1 MIDTH
6 CHIVFGVDDGAQT
19 LEDAIAMLKVAQADG
34 MTNVIST
41 SHCVPG
47 IKFENDKEVLTPI
60 YNEIVAEM
68 KRLDMNIEFHLGS
81 ELMLTP
87 KAIKWLK
94 EKRIATLN
102 DSKWVLCE
110 IPWNK
115 NLQFEIDED
124 QALRSVLELGYKV
137 IIAHPERYPQVHAD
151 YGKLDYWKSIG
162 CFFQI
167 NSTSLLD
174 PTREVN
180 YRLAWRMME
189 DGYCD
194 VIATDAHRH
203 QGTRTNKLSSIYS
216 IIQEKYGEQEA
227 KRLMVDN
234 PLRLIKNET
243 LIRRSNRP
251 QSLIYSTA

>member
-6 CHIVFGVDDGAQT
+6 CHILFGVDDGAQT
-19 LEDAIAMLKVAQADG
+19 LHDSIEMLKVAQADG
-34 MTNVIST
+34 MSDVVST

-47 IKFENDKEVLTPI
+47 IKFENDKETLLPI
-60 YNEIVAEM
+60 YREILAEM
-68 KRLDMNIEFHLGS
+68 NRQEMKIKFHLGS

-87 KAIKWLK
+87 KAIEWL
-94 EKRIATLN
+94 RDGRVATLN
-102 DSKWVLCE
+102 DTKWVLCE

-124 QALRSVLELGYKV
+124 QAIRSVLELGYKV
-137 IIAHPERYPQVHAD
+137 IIAHPERYPQIHED
-151 YGKLDYWKSIG
+151 YGKLEYWKSLG

-174 PTREVN
+174 PTREAN
-180 YRLAWRMME
+180 HRLAWRMME

-203 QGTRTNKLSSIYS
+203 QGTRTNQLGGIYVL
-216 IIQEKYGEQEA
+216 IEEKFGEKEA

-234 PLRLIKNET
+234 PLRLMKDDP
-243 LIRRSNRP
+243 LVRRN
-251 QSLIYSTA
+251 L